1 MTAPEPISLSEIRE
15 AQGRLTGTVLHTPL
29 VPLNVDDSPAEIFL
43 KLENLQPIGSFKL
56 RGAGNAMLL
65 AKKQRLQKG
74 VWTVSAGNWAQ
85 GVAWYARLL
94 GVKCTVVVPES
105 APETKITAIE
115 RLGARVVFAPFDDCM
130 QIFRSRSYKGMEGF
144 FLDDFSEPAVRA
156 GHGTIGLEILEE
168 LPEVDAVVIP
178 YGGGGLSCGIAPG
191 LRALKPDTK
200 VYACEVE
207 TGAPLAASLAAG
219 KPVEIDHTPSFV
231 DGISAPFLVPGMWE
245 LASQLLDGSLV
256 VGLEE
261 VASAIRILAERNCI
275 IAEGAGAVS
284 VAAALAGKAGN
295 GKVVCIIS
303 GGNIDKS
310 KLVRILQGEVP

>member
-1 MTAPEPISLSEIRE
+1 MTTAEPISLSEIRE
-15 AQGRLTGTVLHTPL
+15 AHERLSDTVFRTPL
-29 VPLNVDDSPAEIFL
+29 VPLNADNSQVEIFL

-56 RGAGNAMLL
+56 RGAGNAMLSV
-65 AKKQRLQKG
+65 KKEQLQKG
-74 VWTVSAGNWAQ
+74 VWTASAGNWAQ

-105 APETKITAIE
+105 APETKIAAIE
-115 RLGARVVFAPFDDCM
+115 RLGARVVFAPFDDWL
-130 QIFRSRSYKGMEGF
+130 QIFRLRSYEGMEGL

-168 LPEVDAVVIP
+168 LPEVDSVVIP

-219 KPVEIDHTPSFV
+219 KPVEIDHKSSFV
-231 DGISAPFLVPGMWE
+231 DGISAPFLFPGMWE

-284 VAAALAGKAGN
+284 VAAALTGKAGS
-295 GKVVCIIS
+295 GKVVCVIS

-310 KLVRILQGEVP
+310 KLVQILEGKVP